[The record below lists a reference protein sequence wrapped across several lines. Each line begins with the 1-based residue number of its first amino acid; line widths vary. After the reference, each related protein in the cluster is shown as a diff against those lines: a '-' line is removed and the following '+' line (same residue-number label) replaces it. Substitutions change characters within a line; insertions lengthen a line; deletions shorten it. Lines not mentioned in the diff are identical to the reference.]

1 MAIEIP
7 HEVAM
12 FLNFIGVP
20 YPDINEDQVR
30 ELAGHVRTFA
40 DEVAGTHG
48 AATGAITDM
57 GSVYQGQSY
66 RALVASWASLSSSH
80 MERLDELCR
89 AVATALEIAAEV
101 ITAVKVAVLTE
112 LAVLAA
118 AYTAAMA
125 ATVVTSGTS
134 VALSQS
140 ISLAARRLVKA
151 MEEMLIGY
159 IVAEVLGKAIEPL
172 EDAVADMINGVVYNT
187 AADLLG
193 VDPGGNDVVYIDPDE
208 VRRYAQV
215 LDDHADDIMKHAEKF
230 ANGVA
235 ALDFTTPV
243 GLPGASAPVT
253 LEGGPPNSPAA
264 SAPVQQVPQEVAAT
278 PRNWIPESIAGAVP
292 AQDAGAPA
300 RADDRSPAAEAP
312 PQSTTGSPAAGPAAA
327 GQSGVPGASAGTGPG
342 QSGDL
347 RAPGPTVE
355 SPAVDAQTTESRG
368 ERSPVVGGQ
377 EPDSAATRTIA
388 ASGDDGVGANPG
400 DVGGR
405 AEQSAQ
411 GAGSGGADSA
421 RGMEATSVPP
431 GRIGDPGGAS
441 TGSGG
446 PASPWNRQSSAPGG
460 SPAGSGNTAPGGR
473 GRRRGIDGDKP
484 GRTAGGR
491 RRYAARQNPWS
502 ARPAATSAPARTPW
516 GKPAERTEPVVPAVA
531 AEGDAPPPVVPAVV
545 PADRDRKDGAEAK
558 GDAAREAAVRAQQPD
573 TGGPVVSAPVRADE
587 GPPPRG

>member
-1 MAIEIP
+1 MAT
-7 HEVAM
+7 

-101 ITAVKVAVLTE
+101 ITVVKVAVLTE

-118 AYTAAMA
+118 AYAAAMA
-125 ATVVTSGTS
+125 ATVATSGAS

-187 AADLLG
+187 TADLLG
-193 VDPGGNDVVYIDPDE
+193 VDTGGKDVVYIDPDE

-253 LEGGPPNSPAA
+253 QEGGPPNSPAA
-264 SAPVQQVPQEVAAT
+264 SAPVRQVPQEVATT
-278 PRNWIPESIAGAVP
+278 PRNWIPESTVGAVP

-300 RADDRSPAAEAP
+300 HADDRSPAAEAP
-312 PQSTTGSPAAGPAAA
+312 PQSATGSPAAGPAAA

-342 QSGDL
+342 QAEDL
-347 RAPGPTVE
+347 RAPGPPVE
-355 SPAVDAQTTESRG
+355 SPAVDAQTTEPPG
-368 ERSPVVGGQ
+368 ERSPVVDGR
-377 EPDSAATRTIA
+377 EPDSAATRISA
-388 ASGDDGVGANPG
+388 ASGDDMAGANPG
-400 DVGGR
+400 DLGGG

-411 GAGSGGADSA
+411 GAGAGGLDSA
-421 RGMEATSVPP
+421 RGVEAASVPP

-441 TGSGG
+441 TGGGGG

-473 GRRRGIDGDKP
+473 GRRRGTDGDKP

-491 RRYAARQNPWS
+491 RRRAARQNPWS

-516 GKPAERTEPVVPAVA
+516 GKPAERTEPAVPAVA
-531 AEGDAPPPVVPAVV
+531 AEGDVPPPVV
-545 PADRDRKDGAEAK
+545 PADRDRKDGTEGK
-558 GDAAREAAVRAQQPD
+558 DGAARESAGRAHQPD
-573 TGGPVVSAPVRADE
+573 AGGPAVSAPVRADE

>member
-1 MAIEIP
+1 MAT
-7 HEVAM
+7 

-66 RALVASWASLSSSH
+66 RALVASWANMSSSH

-101 ITAVKVAVLTE
+101 ITVVKVAVLTE
-112 LAVLAA
+112 LVVLAA
-118 AYTAAMA
+118 AYAGSMA
-125 ATVVTSGTS
+125 ATVVTSGAS
-134 VALSQS
+134 MALSQS

-159 IVAEVLGKAIEPL
+159 IMAEVLGKAIEPL
-172 EDAVADMINGVVYNT
+172 EDAVADMINGVVYNAT
-187 AADLLG
+187 ADLLG
-193 VDPGGNDVVYIDPDE
+193 VDTGGNDVVYIDPDE

-243 GLPGASAPVT
+243 GLPAVSAPVT
-253 LEGGPPNSPAA
+253 QDGGPPNSPAA
-264 SAPVQQVPQEVAAT
+264 SAPVRQMPQEVAAT
-278 PRNWIPESIAGAVP
+278 PRNWIPESTVGAVP

-312 PQSTTGSPAAGPAAA
+312 PQSTPGSPAAGPAAG
-327 GQSGVPGASAGTGPG
+327 GQSGVPGASAGTGTG
-342 QSGDL
+342 QTGDL
-347 RAPGPTVE
+347 RAPGGPTVE

-377 EPDSAATRTIA
+377 EPGSAATRTSA
-388 ASGDDGVGANPG
+388 ASGDDMAGANPG
-400 DVGGR
+400 DLAGR

-411 GAGSGGADSA
+411 GAGAGGADSA
-421 RGMEATSVPP
+421 RGVEATSVPP

-446 PASPWNRQSSAPGG
+446 GPVSPWNRQSSAPGG
-460 SPAGSGNTAPGGR
+460 SAAGSGNTAPGGR
-473 GRRRGIDGDKP
+473 GRRRGADGDKP

-491 RRYAARQNPWS
+491 RRRAARQNPWS
-502 ARPAATSAPARTPW
+502 ARPAAPSTPARTPW
-516 GKPAERTEPVVPAVA
+516 GKPAERTEPAVPAVA
-531 AEGDAPPPVVPAVV
+531 AEGDAPPPVVPA
-545 PADRDRKDGAEAK
+545 DRDRKDGAEGK
-558 GDAAREAAVRAQQPD
+558 DGAARDSAERAHSPD
-573 TGGPVVSAPVRADE
+573 TGGPVVSAPVRTDE

>member
-40 DEVAGTHG
+40 DEVAATHG

-101 ITAVKVAVLTE
+101 ITAVKVVVLTE

-118 AYTAAMA
+118 AYAGAMA
-125 ATVVTSGTS
+125 ATVVTSGAS

-140 ISLAARRLVKA
+140 ISLAARHLVKA

-187 AADLLG
+187 TADLLG
-193 VDPGGNDVVYIDPDE
+193 VDTGGKDIVYIDPDE

-243 GLPGASAPVT
+243 GLPAASAPVT
-253 LEGGPPNSPAA
+253 QAGGPPNTPVAG
-264 SAPVQQVPQEVAAT
+264 APIQQEVAAT
-278 PRNWIPESIAGAVP
+278 PRNWIPGTTAGPVP
-292 AQDAGAPA
+292 AQDAGAPV
-300 RADDRSPAAEAP
+300 RADERSPAAEAP

-327 GQSGVPGASAGTGPG
+327 GQSGVPGASPGTGPG
-342 QSGDL
+342 QTGEL
-347 RAPGPTVE
+347 QTPGPTVE
-355 SPAVDAQTTESRG
+355 SPAVDAQSAESRG
-368 ERSPVVGGQ
+368 DRPPVVGGQ
-377 EPDSAATRTIA
+377 EPESATTRTP
-388 ASGDDGVGANPG
+388 ASSGANPG
-400 DVGGR
+400 DAGGR
-405 AEQSAQ
+405 VEQSAQ
-411 GAGSGGADSA
+411 GGSSGGADSA
-421 RGMEATSVPP
+421 RGVDSTSIPP
-431 GRIGDPGGAS
+431 GRIGDPGSAS
-441 TGSGG
+441 TGSGGG
-446 PASPWNRQSSAPGG
+446 PASPWNRQASAPGG

-473 GRRRGIDGDKP
+473 GRRRGTDGEKP

-491 RRYAARQNPWS
+491 RRPARHNPWS
-502 ARPAATSAPARTPW
+502 ARPAAASAPARTPW
-516 GKPAERTEPVVPAVA
+516 GKPAERTEPAVPAVA
-531 AEGDAPPPVVPAVV
+531 AEGDAPPPVVPA
-545 PADRDRKDGAEAK
+545 ARDRKDGIGGKDSE
-558 GDAAREAAVRAQQPD
+558 ARESAGRAHQSE